1 MSDDEDLTSPASG
14 PKGRRLPIQI
24 PYLSWRDLAV
34 GVWPLV
40 ILTVIAFIVALRFVS
55 PAPPH
60 KLTMVT
66 GPADSTFERVGE
78 RYKKILAREG
88 ITLTLLQSEGSVDNL
103 NRLADPRS
111 KVDIGLV
118 QAGLTTTDT
127 SDLVSLGSIS
137 QWVRRGAACGLSR
150 SRC

>member
-1 MSDDEDLTSPASG
+1 MSEDQDLTPR
-14 PKGRRLPIQI
+14 RRLPMKV

-40 ILTVIAFIVALRFVS
+40 ILTIIAFIVALRFVS

-66 GPADSTFERVGE
+66 GPADSTFEHVGE
-78 RYKKILAREG
+78 RYRKILAREG
-88 ITLTLLQSEGSVDNL
+88 ITLTLLPSEGSVDNL
-103 NRLADPRS
+103 NRLADPKS

-118 QAGLTTTDT
+118 QAGLTTSDT
-127 SDLVSLGSIS
+127 TDLVSLGGMFFEP
-137 QWVRRGAACGLSR
+137 VVTPGGALE
-150 SRC
+150 